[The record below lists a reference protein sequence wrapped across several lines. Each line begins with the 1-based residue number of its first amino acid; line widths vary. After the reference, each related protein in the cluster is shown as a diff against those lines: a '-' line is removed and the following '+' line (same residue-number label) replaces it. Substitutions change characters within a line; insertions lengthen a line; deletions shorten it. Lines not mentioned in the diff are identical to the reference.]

1 MTFNTNILA
10 LNAYRGLKAAGA
22 GIANASARLSTG
34 LRINSGADDPA
45 GLAISEKMRAQ
56 IRGMEQAARNAQN
69 GISLIQTA
77 EGGIA
82 TIQDMVHRMRELAV
96 QAANDTN
103 DDSDRRKIQNE
114 INQLLAEIDLVASR
128 TEFNKKTL
136 LDGSLDGVGGD
147 SLHLQ
152 IGANANQNM
161 FVSIPGMSVDAIFGG
176 APINVETVADAVNA
190 ITILDNGLNY
200 VSEARAQL
208 GAYQN
213 RLEYTIR
220 SLEIG
225 IENTSASESRIRD
238 ADMAKEMMR
247 LSKYQVLQQ
256 AAIWM
261 LSQANQQPQ
270 LVLQLL
276 R

>member
-34 LRINSGADDPA
+34 LRINSGADDAA